1 MTGHK
6 PREPIMKMQA
16 SSPICKGCLLSRGP
30 IGLAGQDP
38 SRTMVWENR
47 FGPGAVAARDLE
59 QARPRSNLNG
69 DFWPLPI
76 HSTANKTRPEHQS
89 TRPTA
94 YIPAAALTVGD
105 GHDNL
110 PKLWAIHQRSAVG
123 VKWLGKTWVR
133 VCLSLGLMAVLVFF
147 MVDLPA
153 AGRALAGANW
163 WYLALLALWLTADRL
178 LMAYK
183 WRLLAICRSM
193 AVSHWQSIRSYYL
206 ASFAGSFLPVTL
218 GADALRVGALTG
230 PGRSSEALAASVVVE
245 RALGFVA
252 STVAALIGLALLLTL
267 GDNLPRQVLWITV
280 GVLLLG
286 ALAVLLSLSALAQRL
301 AEALQSRTSERGKLL
316 AWLGRFFSAYSAY
329 RGHVGTLSAFVLL
342 SIVEQAAPVGAA
354 WLSALAIGVDL
365 PLVKAAAVV
374 PVAILLARAPVSLS
388 GFGMVEGLYVAFFS
402 LVGVDA
408 TSAFLLGFLTN
419 LASLA
424 TATPGALF
432 YLSGG
437 LNSRE
442 L

>member
-1 MTGHK
+1 
-6 PREPIMKMQA
+6 MK
-16 SSPICKGCLLSRGP
+16 L
-30 IGLAGQDP
+30 
-38 SRTMVWENR
+38 
-47 FGPGAVAARDLE
+47 
-59 QARPRSNLNG
+59 
-69 DFWPLPI
+69 
-76 HSTANKTRPEHQS
+76 
-89 TRPTA
+89 
-94 YIPAAALTVGD
+94 
-105 GHDNL
+105 
-110 PKLWAIHQRSAVG
+110 
-123 VKWLGKTWVR
+123 LGKTWVR

-183 WRLLAICRSM
+183 WRLLAVCRSM

-230 PGRSSEALAASVVVE
+230 DGRSSEALAASVVVE

-252 STVAALIGLALLLTL
+252 SAVAALIGLALLLTL
-267 GDNLPRQVLWITV
+267 GDNLPRRVLWITV

-286 ALAVLLSLSALAQRL
+286 ALAVLLSLSALARRL
-301 AEALQSRTSERGKLL
+301 AEALRSRTRERGKLL